1 MERWVLLLP
10 EAFLKVSDLVSHRSH
25 EPFDSWLDA
34 ELGRLLAATSRA
46 KAPSK
51 ARYQQERGLGARR
64 ARRLA
69 SGLSAAAGTKV
80 ALGAAV
86 TALAAGTGGAIAE
99 TMLTGTPNPVVWS
112 EQVVGAV
119 ASCGSDLGDR
129 SVPACASEF
138 VKPPSQQRA
147 TRDAPGGVFGPASV
161 PGTTGPGTQ
170 GGRLVATSQ
179 NPSPSAP
186 SRPAASPTAKPSTTV
201 SPSRPP
207 SASPSRPPSPSPPT
221 SSPSPPTSPSPS
233 ATATPTP
240 QVSPNG
246 TPAVPGQTSS
256 HGPTPSTR

>member
-1 MERWVLLLP
+1 MERWVLLLR

-34 ELGRLLAATSRA
+34 ELGRLLAATTRA

-64 ARRLA
+64 ARRFA

-99 TMLTGTPNPVVWS
+99 TVLTGTPNPVVWS

-147 TRDAPGGVFGPASV
+147 TREAPGAVLSPVTVLGSTA
-161 PGTTGPGTQ
+161 PGTPG
-170 GGRLVATSQ
+170 GSKVVGSSQ
-179 NPSPSAP
+179 NPSLPATSP
-186 SRPAASPTAKPSTTV
+186 RPPASPTIKPTIKPSV
-201 SPSRPP
+201 SPSPSTSHAPSPTPVVSTSP
-207 SASPSRPPSPSPPT
+207 SASPTPTPSPSPNPNASVSQT
-221 SSPSPPTSPSPS
+221 TQTGGRPSSF
-233 ATATPTP
+233 
-240 QVSPNG
+240 
-246 TPAVPGQTSS
+246 PA
-256 HGPTPSTR
+256 R